1 MTDANKGATP
11 AATDA
16 DNKAAKMKAEADA
29 KAQKEADKKAA
40 AEKKAAE
47 AKAKK
52 EAADKAKADKKAAA
66 EQAKKDAADKKE
78 AEKQAKIKAAEDAK
92 KAKEDAKQP
101 EQNGIRRP
109 DPNTQTGKVWT
120 LADELSTKRGSPAAI
135 ADLLDV
141 ARKAGINDATT
152 RTQYA
157 RWRKFYAVEGRVLSE
172 ADIQAAAAAEK
183 AKADAA
189 AAKAAGSQ
197 TGAQASA

>member
-1 MTDANKGATP
+1 MSKPDTNTGEDKAKADA
-11 AATDA
+11 
-16 DNKAAKMKAEADA
+16 AAKMKAD
-29 KAQKEADKKAA
+29 
-40 AEKKAAE
+40 

-52 EAADKAKADKKAAA
+52 EADAKA
-66 EQAKKDAADKKE
+66 AKEKKE
-78 AEKQAKIKAAEDAK
+78 AEKAAKIKAAEDAK

-109 DPNTQTGKVWT
+109 VPDSTTGKVWA
-120 LADELSTKRGSPAAI
+120 LADELSSKRGSPAAI
-135 ADLLDV
+135 ADLLEI

-172 ADIQAAAAAEK
+172 ADIAAAAAAEK

-189 AAKAAGSQ
+189 AAKANAG
-197 TGAQASA
+197 TPAA